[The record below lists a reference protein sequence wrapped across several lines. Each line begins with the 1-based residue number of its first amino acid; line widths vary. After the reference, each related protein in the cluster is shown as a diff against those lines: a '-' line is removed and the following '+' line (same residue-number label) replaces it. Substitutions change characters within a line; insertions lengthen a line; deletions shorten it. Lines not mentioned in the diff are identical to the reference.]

1 MATTTANR
9 DKAFRIVEFIRPRTG
24 EVSWRVTGTLRG
36 DRIRENF
43 STRPQAEARRLELDQ
58 ERLGQQSPEVLRAT
72 WLTAEQLR
80 AAESAFYRIPE
91 PAELGK
97 AVEWWQKKG
106 RAHAN
111 AIAVSGRIKLDDA
124 VAAFGRSIDSA
135 ADLRPETRRNLRTR
149 IRIFSGEIGNV
160 PLDEITRDD
169 IKGWLDKRKKS
180 VSPVTANNDRR
191 IISQFFTWCTAEDQR
206 FLLESPCRAIK
217 VAIPDR
223 GQPKIYS
230 LREVIRIL
238 VAARRFRGG
247 QFLKGVVLSLFGG
260 MRPFEAS
267 RFRDDQIVGGQI
279 TIDSIQSKTG
289 HSRTIDIDAVL
300 AAWLRKCPPGPVIAP
315 KDSGRLWGE
324 LKRKA
329 RLSRWIP
336 DGLRHTAI
344 SHYFRRSGSY
354 GLTSEWAGNSEAIIK
369 AHYAARTTPED
380 SAKFWSLFPDRK
392 DRRQALEAVSVV
404 VNFPAASRTRKASKA

>member
-9 DKAFRIVEFIRPRTG
+9 DRAFRIVEFIRPRTN

-36 DRIRENF
+36 LRIRENF
-43 STRPQAEARRLELDQ
+43 PSRTQAEARRLELDQ

-80 AAESAFYRIPE
+80 AAEAAFYRIPE

-111 AIAVSGRIKLDDA
+111 ALAASGRIKLDDA
-124 VAAFGRSIDSA
+124 VTAFGRWIDSA
-135 ADLRPETRRNLRTR
+135 VDLRPETRRNLRTR

-169 IKGWLDKRKKS
+169 IKGWLAKRAKA

-191 IISQFFTWCTAEDQR
+191 IISQFFNWCSAEDQR
-206 FLLESPCRAIK
+206 YLLENPCRAIK
-217 VAIPDR
+217 VAIPDK
-223 GQPKIYS
+223 GPPEIYS
-230 LREVIRIL
+230 VREVMRIL

-247 QFLKGVVLSLFGG
+247 RFLKGVVLGLFGG

-267 RFRDDQIVGGQI
+267 RFRDQQIVNGQ
-279 TIDSIQSKTG
+279 TRVESVQSKTG
-289 HSRTIDIDAVL
+289 RPRTIDIDPVL
-300 AAWLRKCPPGPVIAP
+300 AAWLRECPPGTVIAP

-329 RLSRWIP
+329 RLPRWIP

-354 GLTSEWAGNSEAIIK
+354 GLTAEWAGNSESVIRE
-369 AHYAARTTPED
+369 HYQARTTAAE
-380 SAKFWSLFPDRK
+380 SEAFWRLFPTRAERLRARELSGTVVAFPPPTVLKRGRK
-392 DRRQALEAVSVV
+392 R
-404 VNFPAASRTRKASKA
+404 